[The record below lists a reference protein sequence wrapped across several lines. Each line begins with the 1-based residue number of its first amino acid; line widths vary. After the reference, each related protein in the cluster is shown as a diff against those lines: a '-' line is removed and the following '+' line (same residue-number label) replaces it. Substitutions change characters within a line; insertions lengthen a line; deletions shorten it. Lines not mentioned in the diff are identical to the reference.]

1 MKSTIL
7 YITLIVIAVVG
18 FSSIFIVDEKEQA
31 IVIQFGKPV
40 TSGITDAGLYFKIP
54 IIQQILRF
62 DKRILEWDG
71 NAKQIPTKDD
81 KYIFIDAFARW
92 RISDPLQYYKAT
104 RDESRAQ
111 SRLDDILDGIVR
123 DEISNRMM
131 TEIIRSTDRD
141 LKISDEDQSETSMQ
155 AEKDIRTD
163 LPGARLDIISSI
175 LKSVREK
182 LTELQLGI
190 EVVDVQLKR
199 INYNK
204 EVQGKVFNRMISR
217 QNQIA
222 EKYRALGQGKKKE
235 ILGKQVHKKK
245 EIRSNAYLL
254 AQSIKGEADAKAIKI
269 YADAY
274 GRSPEF
280 YNFIKT
286 LDTYTNTIDST
297 TQLILSTDNPYL
309 KYMGK

>member
-7 YITLIVIAVVG
+7 YITLIIIAVVG

-40 TSGITDAGLYFKIP
+40 TSGLTDAGLYFKIP
-54 IIQQILRF
+54 IIQQVLRF

-141 LKISDEDQSETSMQ
+141 LKISDEDQNEASMR
-155 AEKDIRTD
+155 AEKDIKTD
-163 LPGARLDIISSI
+163 LPGARLDIVSSI
-175 LKSVREK
+175 LKSVQEK

-222 EKYRALGQGKKKE
+222 EKYRALGEGKKKE

-245 EIRSNAYLL
+245 EILSNAYLMS
-254 AQSIKGEADAKAIKI
+254 QSIKGEADAKAIKI

-274 GRSPEF
+274 GKSSEF

-286 LDTYTNTIDST
+286 LDTYKNTIDST

>member
-1 MKSTIL
+1 MKSTIF

-141 LKISDEDQSETSMQ
+141 LKISDEDQSETSMR

-163 LPGARLDIISSI
+163 LPGARMDIISSI
-175 LKSVREK
+175 LKSVQKK

-222 EKYRALGQGKKKE
+222 EKYRALGEGKKKE
-235 ILGKQVHKKK
+235 ILGKQVFKKK
-245 EIRSNAYLL
+245 EILSDAYLTS
-254 AQSIKGEADAKAIKI
+254 QSIKGEADARAIKI
-269 YADAY
+269 YAEAY
-274 GRSPEF
+274 EKSPEF
-280 YNFIKT
+280 YNFIQT
-286 LDTYTNTIDST
+286 LDTYKNTIDST

-309 KYMGK
+309 RYMGK

>member
-7 YITLIVIAVVG
+7 YITLLAIAVVG
-18 FSSIFIVDEKEQA
+18 FSSIYIVDEKEQV
-31 IVIQFGKPV
+31 IVLQFGKPI
-40 TSGITDAGLYFKIP
+40 TGSITDAGLYFKIP
-54 IIQQILRF
+54 LIHVVVRM

-71 NAKQIPTKDD
+71 NAKQIPTKDN

-92 RISDPLQYYKAT
+92 RISDALQFYKAT
-104 RDESRAQ
+104 RDENRAQ

-131 TEIIRSTDRD
+131 TEIIRSTERD
-141 LKISDEDQSETSMQ
+141 FTINDEDQGEISMQ
-155 AEKDIRTD
+155 AEKDNITD
-163 LPGARLDIISSI
+163 LPGARLELVASI
-175 LKSVREK
+175 LKTVKNK

-190 EVVDVQLKR
+190 EVLDVQLKR
-199 INYNK
+199 INYNP

-222 EKYRALGQGKKKE
+222 EKYRALGQGKKQE
-235 ILGKQVHKKK
+235 ILGQQVHKKK
-245 EIRSNAYLL
+245 DILSNAYLKS
-254 AQSIKGEADAKAIKI
+254 QEIKGKADAKAIKI
-269 YADAY
+269 YADSY
-274 GRSPEF
+274 GQAPEF

-286 LDTYTNTIDST
+286 LETYKHTIDST